1 MISSQSV
8 RTRQFI
14 RSWLASRPVRHL
26 NSLRCDTHT
35 ERKGIE
41 LSHYF
46 RTYMVLMGLIG
57 LTRADEVTSW
67 NRTATTVAAA
77 GGQNGIV
84 QTRTTAIVHIA
95 IYDAVNA
102 VGRRY
107 RPYLMETSAPADASP
122 DAAIATA
129 AHDTLA
135 ELVPTQQANV
145 DAAYKTS
152 LDMIPDGPAKTN
164 GIAAG
169 RAAAA
174 AIIRRRSADG
184 YAASVVWPPG
194 VLPGEYRPT
203 PPANAQALLP
213 HWGKVLPF
221 AMRTGDQF
229 RSDPPPDLFSET
241 YAAQL
246 NEVRNMGAEAS
257 SLRTD
262 EQSEIARHWYEPS
275 VQGWNRIARNLA
287 ESRNIDLSQ
296 SSRLFALVNVAMA
309 DAFIAGMDSK
319 YYYNFWRPITAI
331 REAYLDGNSETE
343 GDIAWNSYLIAP
355 AVPDWPSTHSCL
367 GAAAATVLA
376 GFFGTDLVSFEFTS
390 GAPYAG
396 TTRRYYSLWQAA
408 LENANSR
415 VLAGIHFR
423 ATCVEGLKQG
433 QRVGEHVLKY
443 FFRPV
448 Q

>member
-1 MISSQSV
+1 L
-8 RTRQFI
+8 RAG
-14 RSWLASRPVRHL
+14 RSAFKLGFTAIHI
-26 NSLRCDTHT
+26 
-35 ERKGIE
+35 ERAKGIKM
-41 LSHYF
+41 SHYF
-46 RTYMVLMGLIG
+46 RTYMILMSLVG
-57 LTRADEVTSW
+57 LTRADDVTSW
-67 NRTATTVAAA
+67 NLTATAVAAA

-102 VGRRY
+102 IERRD
-107 RPYLMETSAPADASP
+107 RPYLVETSAASGASP
-122 DAAIATA
+122 EAAIATA

-152 LDMIPDGPAKTN
+152 LDRIPDGPAKTN
-164 GIAAG
+164 GIAVG

-184 YAASVVWPPG
+184 SAANAVWSPG

-213 HWGKVLPF
+213 NWGKVLPF

-229 RSDPPPDLFSET
+229 RCDPPPDLFSDT

-246 NEVRNMGAEAS
+246 NEVRIMGGEAS
-257 SLRTD
+257 LLRTD

-287 ESRNIDLSQ
+287 ESRNIGLWQ
-296 SSRLFALVNVAMA
+296 SARLFALVNVAMA

-319 YYYNFWRPITAI
+319 YHYNFWRPITAI
-331 REAYLDGNSETE
+331 REAYFDGNTETE
-343 GDIAWNSYLIAP
+343 GDMAWNSYLIAP
-355 AVPDWPSTHSCL
+355 AVPDWPSTHSAL
-367 GAAAATVLA
+367 GAAAAVVLA
-376 GFFGTDLVSFEFTS
+376 GYFGTDMIPFEFTS
-390 GAPYAG
+390 GEPYAG
-396 TTRRYYSLWQAA
+396 TTRRYYSFSQAA

-415 VLAGIHFR
+415 LLAGIHFR
-423 ATCVEGLKQG
+423 AACVQGMKQG
-433 QRVGEHVLKY
+433 QYVGEHVLRN
-443 FFRPV
+443 FFRPIR
-448 Q
+448 